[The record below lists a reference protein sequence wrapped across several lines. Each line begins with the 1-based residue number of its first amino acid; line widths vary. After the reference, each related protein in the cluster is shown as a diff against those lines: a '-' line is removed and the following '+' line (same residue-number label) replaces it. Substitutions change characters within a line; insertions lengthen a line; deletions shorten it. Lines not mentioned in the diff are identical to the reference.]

1 MFSIGSA
8 IKQARISKGFTQKQL
23 ADGIL
28 SVSQLSKFENGLH
41 DITLTKCFLL
51 LERLHLDLSEF
62 YEIYLIKNDSVLQID
77 FDFTNHLLHK
87 KEIEIKYQLGK
98 EIEIN
103 ENANKPYT
111 EHRLIITKQIL
122 RIKQTLPL
130 DNYEIEKLYS
140 YLESISEW
148 SLYEMSL
155 LSNSLF
161 LFNRHQIMRLIKIA
175 LKQMFRYIHRFQ
187 LPYYKEWILT
197 TLQCLCLKLI
207 LEEEYEE
214 ATRVAEETA
223 ILLQN
228 HYFSK
233 CYILQKYIKG
243 YLLINNKQNEK
254 GFQLIQEAKDLTLKM
269 GDLQLGKLM
278 NVYETFYKTQTR
290 K

>member
-23 ADGIL
+23 AEGIL

-51 LERLHLDLSEF
+51 LERLHLDLAEF
-62 YEIYLIKNDSVLQID
+62 YEVYLTKDDSVLHID

-98 EIEIN
+98 EIEKN
-103 ENANKPYT
+103 ENANKVYT
-111 EHRLIITKQIL
+111 EHRLIIMKQIL
-122 RIKQTLPL
+122 RIKQELPL
-130 DNYEIEKLYS
+130 DNYEIEKIYS

-148 SLYEMSL
+148 GLYEMSL

-161 LFNRHQIMRLIKIA
+161 IFNRHQIMRLIKIS
-175 LKQMFRYIHRFQ
+175 LKQMYRYIHRFQ
-187 LPYYKEWILT
+187 LPYYKEWLLI
-197 TLQCLCLKLI
+197 TLQSLCLKLI
-207 LEEEYEE
+207 LEGEYGE

-223 ILLQN
+223 SLIQS
-228 HYFSK
+228 HYSSK

-243 YLLINNKQNEK
+243 YLLLNTEQNKK
-254 GFQLIQEAKDLTLKM
+254 GTLLIQESKDLTLKV

-278 NVYETFYKTQTR
+278 EVYETFNKN
-290 K
+290 KKL